1 MCGGGQQ
8 TSTTTPY
15 GDAVKYDAQGKM
27 IPGTGSGQRK
37 FMDIGQ
43 QYAFENLKVGMPDMF
58 KDPLTAPRDSA
69 TAAAERSMLDVA
81 GGAQTTGGIEGAYG
95 AIAQQLADAE
105 AAKATGASYGTG
117 IANEAARARMAGER
131 AAGLGLTAQK
141 AVDPYATQT
150 MGYGA
155 GAAGDLSET
164 DWANIMPFED
174 KAAYQR
180 LLSGEL
186 DTGYLEPA
194 IEAAGAQLGRS
205 FTRDIAP
212 AIRTGTINTGQ
223 GRGYGTREAV
233 IAGMEGSKM
242 RDRMDEFA
250 KSLYTPAITTALS
263 QRLPAAQQGLTAQA
277 DRIGTGFRGG
287 ELGLGGTRLALTGEE
302 MAQRGAGVAGQLT
315 GQAAGVEADAY
326 RTALAQQEA
335 ARSGLTGITGLRMG
349 LTDQVSKI
357 GAGRQQQAQ
366 AEIAE
371 AVQRDSWAKM
381 KERQGLENYM
391 RLVSGTY
398 GGQSTIPGAT
408 ALQQA
413 GQGAEL
419 AVALKALLG

>member
-1 MCGGGQQ
+1 MCGGGTQK
-8 TSTTTPY
+8 STTAPY
-15 GDAVKYDAQGKM
+15 GDAVQYDAQGKM

-37 FMDIGQ
+37 FIDIGQ
-43 QYAFENLKVGMPDMF
+43 QYAFENLKAGMPSMF
-58 KDPLTAPRDSA
+58 KDPLTAPRDPA
-69 TAAAERSMLDVA
+69 TAAAERAMLDVA
-81 GGAQTTGGIEGAYG
+81 GGGQTTGGIEGAYG

-117 IANEAARARMAGER
+117 IVNEAARARMAGER
-131 AAGLGLTAQK
+131 AAGLGLTAQQ

-155 GAAGDLSET
+155 GAAGDLSQAQYAGMLPHE
-164 DWANIMPFED
+164 E
-174 KAAYQR
+174 AAYKR

-194 IEAAGAQLGRS
+194 IASAGAQLGRS

-212 AIRTGTINTGQ
+212 AIRSGTISSGQ
-223 GRGYGTREAV
+223 DRGYSTRDDV
-233 IAGMEGSKM
+233 IAGLEGE
-242 RDRMDEFA
+242 RAQEQLANFA
-250 KSLYTPAITTALS
+250 GSLYTPAVTTALS
-263 QRLPAAQQGLTAQA
+263 QRLPAAEMGLRAQEG
-277 DRIGTGFRGG
+277 RIGTGFRGG
-287 ELGLGGTRLALTGEE
+287 ELGLGGYRTALTGEQ
-302 MAQRGAGVAGQLT
+302 MAQSGAGLAGQLT

-349 LTDQVSKI
+349 LADQVSKI